1 MMVIILFS
9 LMMEEKYCFKQHL
22 VKYVDLQL
30 EIVLIESREKCL
42 LSILKI
48 DFIQLLA
55 FKMNPEFFQ
64 KINGKKMI

>member
-1 MMVIILFS
+1 MVIILFS

-55 FKMNPEFFQ
+55 F
-64 KINGKKMI
+64 